1 MNRYNKILYFE
12 NKNSSHATMQ
22 VSRFLRNPGE
32 IIRSA
37 GRLTTPYPRS
47 KLSIK
52 RWSYFLLL
60 VLLLQQQNNDADAD
74 DDDDDVITL
83 CFKQKLMGR

>member
-1 MNRYNKILYFE
+1 MNRYNKILYLE

-32 IIRSA
+32 IRSA

-74 DDDDDVITL
+74 DVVTL
-83 CFKQKLMGR
+83 CFKQKLMGH